1 MNEHEVLTLLLYC
14 TELDQRHS
22 PNEVKVAAWSDV
34 FSAEAFGMG
43 LEFAQ
48 GVARKHY
55 GLLDEMISPAVF
67 VRAWREHRRFT
78 GVSKPVVGDV
88 ERHCGKTGCRCTHGQ
103 PCYRGWIDFE
113 GEPYT
118 TPCGVCRADLRDALA
133 KIPPPGQREQFHYE
147 QLRNRHRV

>member
-1 MNEHEVLTLLLYC
+1 MNAPDVLTLLLYC

-22 PNEVKVAAWSDV
+22 PNEVKVAAWVDV
-34 FSAEAFGMG
+34 FSNEAFGMG

-55 GLLDEMISPAVF
+55 AVLDEMISPAVF

-78 GVSKPVVGDV
+78 VASQPVLGDSD
-88 ERHCGKTGCRCTHGQ
+88 RHCGKKTCVCTHGE

-113 GEPYT
+113 GAGYT

-147 QLRNRHRV
+147 QVRNRHRV